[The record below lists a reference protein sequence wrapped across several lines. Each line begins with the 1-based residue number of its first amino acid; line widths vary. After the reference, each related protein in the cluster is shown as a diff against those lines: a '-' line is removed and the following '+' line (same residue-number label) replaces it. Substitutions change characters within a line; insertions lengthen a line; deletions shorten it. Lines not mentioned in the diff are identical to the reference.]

1 MQTTTSL
8 TAMQMTMNDHPAT
21 PANRERFRETI
32 RKTEPV
38 DWGAVI
44 LRADK
49 LTARAG
55 AVVAALSALYFA
67 PILLSILLK
76 N

>member
-8 TAMQMTMNDHPAT
+8 PAMQMTMNDHPAA
-21 PANRERFRETI
+21 PADRERFRETL
-32 RKTEPV
+32 RKAKPV
-38 DWGAVI
+38 DWDAVI
-44 LRADK
+44 LWADK

-55 AVVAALSALYFA
+55 AVAAALAALYFA